1 MFTCRGMRP
10 GMIAIIRGMVIMVV
24 MLLMMMI
31 VMVVIMTMIVVV
43 MVVGVAAVARLLPV
57 HISNR
62 QLAVQYAAL
71 HLNLRMQLSQF
82 GEEAANGNNFE
93 TLVAI
98 HMDVHVRY
106 NLPVKPVLE
115 VHKQQRQLPYVM
127 IVHHHDRSGD
137 DLLGQQT
144 PRLQQR
150 LAHQI
155 ANRFGA
161 VRIALLGCVLIE
173 LLD

>member
-1 MFTCRGMRP
+1 
-10 GMIAIIRGMVIMVV
+10 MIAIVRGMVIMVV
-24 MLLMMMI
+24 MLMVMMMMI
-31 VMVVIMTMIVVV
+31 VMVVIMIVVMVV
-43 MVVGVAAVARLLPV
+43 MVVGVTAVARLLPV

-71 HLNLRMQLSQF
+71 HLNLRMQLSQL
-82 GEEAANGNNFE
+82 GEEAADRNNFE

-161 VRIALLGCVLIE
+161 VCIALFGCVLIE

>member
-1 MFTCRGMRP
+1 MCP
-10 GMIAIIRGMVIMVV
+10 GMIAIIRGMVIMVIMVV
-24 MLLMMMI
+24 MLMVMMMMI
-31 VMVVIMTMIVVV
+31 VMVV

-71 HLNLRMQLSQF
+71 HLNLCMQLSQF

-144 PRLQQR
+144 PWLQQR

-161 VRIALLGCVLIE
+161 VRITLFGCVLIE